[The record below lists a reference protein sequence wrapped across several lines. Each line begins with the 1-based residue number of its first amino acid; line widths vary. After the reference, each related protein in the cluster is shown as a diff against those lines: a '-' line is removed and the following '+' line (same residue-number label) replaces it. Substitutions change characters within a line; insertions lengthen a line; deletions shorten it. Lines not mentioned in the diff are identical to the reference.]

1 MKPVKI
7 SKKDI
12 EEKFKEQ
19 EMMSTLP
26 KKFRDKRLSLGLGKD
41 VSIFLILQLNWIE
54 QRTSNAQ
61 VVGSSPILSV
71 SWLDNYKTQ

>member
-12 EEKFKEQ
+12 EEKFKEK

-26 KKFRDKRLSLGLGKD
+26 KKFRDKRLSLGLGKYELAELAE
-41 VSIFLILQLNWIE
+41 VSPWFIIE
-54 QRTSNAQ
+54 LENGWVIPEKEIIDKISK
-61 VVGSSPILSV
+61 V
-71 SWLDNYKTQ
+71 LDNY